1 MAQIIVSL
9 REKNNLTQEEFGKIV
24 GVSGKAVSTWEKGTR
39 IPRMGA
45 IQKMADYFGIKK
57 SDIIGDTEPTN
68 SIPPGFLPLP
78 DTYKV
83 PLVGRIACGQP
94 ITAEENIE
102 DYLDVPK
109 GKHVDFCL
117 ICEGDS
123 MIDAGISDGDVVY
136 IRKQPDVE
144 NGQIAAVRIGNEATL
159 KRVYKYPDK
168 LILQPANTAY
178 PPLSYTGAELED
190 VQIEGKAVG
199 WLHWT

>member
-1 MAQIIVSL
+1 
-9 REKNNLTQEEFGKIV
+9 
-24 GVSGKAVSTWEKGTR
+24 
-39 IPRMGA
+39 
-45 IQKMADYFGIKK
+45 
-57 SDIIGDTEPTN
+57 
-68 SIPPGFLPLP
+68 
-78 DTYKV
+78 
-83 PLVGRIACGQP
+83 
-94 ITAEENIE
+94 
-102 DYLDVPK
+102 
-109 GKHVDFCL
+109 
-117 ICEGDS
+117 

-199 WLHWT
+199 WLHWA